1 LRDKGLLIST
11 LLLFLIV
18 NTNYFWEG
26 KLGLV
31 AFPVFL
37 ILAFTFIV
45 LSILLLG
52 QVIKGL
58 KEKLSDKTRNIKIG
72 IITVMLV
79 LIFLKPNSLI
89 NFDRLNG
96 KDILIAQREGA
107 ANCMTTLKLKENMTF
122 KERSVCFGVSEIKGT
137 YELKNDTIFFKNIE
151 FGRNE
156 NEFYEF
162 AVIKPSKINNE
173 MFDLVRFKSENDTIG
188 HELLIVK
195 NELNELKNKKP
206 SR

>member
-58 KEKLSDKTRNIKIG
+58 KEKFSDKTRNIKIG

-79 LIFLKPNSLI
+79 LIFLKPNGLI

-96 KDILIAQREGA
+96 NDILIAQREGA

-188 HELLIVK
+188 HELWIVK

-206 SR
+206 NR